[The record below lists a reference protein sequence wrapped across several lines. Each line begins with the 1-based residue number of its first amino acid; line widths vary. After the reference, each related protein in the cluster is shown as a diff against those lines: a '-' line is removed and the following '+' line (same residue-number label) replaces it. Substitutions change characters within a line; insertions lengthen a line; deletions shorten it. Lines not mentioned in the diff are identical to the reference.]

1 MMIEIKTKNIT
12 FMKIKTKKLNEEDS
26 NDDMQT
32 DPLHQPIEVGYFF
45 LFYFFFEGV

>member
-32 DPLHQPIEVGYFF
+32 DLSNNIHVALKKGENGGLP
-45 LFYFFFEGV
+45 